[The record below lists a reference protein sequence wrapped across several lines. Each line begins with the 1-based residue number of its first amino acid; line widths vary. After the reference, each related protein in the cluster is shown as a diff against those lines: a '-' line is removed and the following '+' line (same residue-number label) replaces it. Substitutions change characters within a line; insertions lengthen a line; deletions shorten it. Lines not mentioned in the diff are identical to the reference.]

1 MVITNRLSTKIQ
13 TANSIFKDNI
23 FLFQEFLGF
32 LRKKTSVR
40 AAYRRTDS
48 CGNKKQ
54 TEFSLFMIKIWMFIP
69 DILYDYLWV
78 ISDQLITGTFIHQF
92 NNNLIIYLL
101 RTLNV
106 FNICAYTTS
115 FQRHRTK
122 CSIVEIKFQEIGI
135 ICNFK

>member
-1 MVITNRLSTKIQ
+1 MITNRLSTKIQ

-40 AAYRRTDS
+40 AACRRTDS

-69 DILYDYLWV
+69 DILHDHLWV
-78 ISDQLITGTFIHQF
+78 VSDQLMTGTVIHQF
-92 NNNLIIYLL
+92 NNKLIIYLL
-101 RTLNV
+101 RTLHV

-115 FQRHRTK
+115 FQRYRTK
-122 CSIVEIKFQEIGI
+122 CSIVKIKFQEIGI